1 MMTNQLKALKKA
13 QKEVGTKERPAGSN
27 KVKYNTWFYG
37 HEVSGSDF
45 PWCCAFICWLFD
57 DVKFFPIT
65 AYCPTAVNW
74 FKQKDAFDQTAEAG
88 AIVFYNF
95 KGGHEATHIG
105 IVESVNS
112 DGTITAIEGNTSLS
126 SDDNGGAVMRRI
138 RAKWC
143 IIGYGHP
150 DKAAGVIKKMA
161 SLTGLK
167 ELQLGSTDK
176 DAVFLLQIILRYYHN
191 AYTGSIDG
199 DFGLNTRK
207 AVTQIQRAS
216 GITVDGIVGENT
228 WAILLKSLLK

>member
-1 MMTNQLKALKKA
+1 MANQLEALKKA
-13 QKEVGTKERPAGSN
+13 KAEIGTKEYPIGSN

-37 HEVSGSDF
+37 REVSGADF

-57 DVKFFPIT
+57 DVDFFPIT

-74 FKQKDAFDQTAEAG
+74 YKQKGAFDQTPEVG
-88 AIVFYNF
+88 AVVFYNF
-95 KGGHEATHIG
+95 NGGGITSHIG

-126 SDDNGGAVMRRI
+126 SNDNGGAVMRRI

-143 IIGYGHP
+143 ILGYGHP
-150 DKAAGVIKKMA
+150 DKAAGVIKKMK

-167 ELQLGSTDK
+167 ELQIGSTDK
-176 DAVFLLQIILRYYHN
+176 DAVRMLQIILRYYHL

-199 DFGLNTRK
+199 DFGTNTRR
-207 AVTQIQRAS
+207 AVTQIQSAK
-216 GITVDGIVGENT
+216 GLTVDGIVGENT
-228 WAILLKSLLK
+228 WAALLEPIIK